1 MSRKPRWTTV
11 TAEESE
17 EVEKNKTRRS
27 TEKRAENIA
36 IKPRKMVGRRRRPA
50 ITPEELEEIE
60 KNIVEI
66 KCAFCKGKGI
76 DPFGLSRLSDCP
88 ICHRKRT
95 VKVVKPNEKCKA
107 CDGTGVYI
115 RSHLYCWPCRGTG
128 VVSKGS
134 QQ

>member
-11 TAEESE
+11 TAEEIE
-17 EVEKNKTRRS
+17 EVEKEKSLREKEKGAVS
-27 TEKRAENIA
+27 TAT
-36 IKPRKMVGRRRRPA
+36 KPRKMIGKRRRPA
-50 ITPEELEEIE
+50 ITAEELKEIE
-60 KNIVEI
+60 KNTVEI

-88 ICHRKRT
+88 ICHRRRT
-95 VKVVKPNEKCKA
+95 VKVVKPYEKCKA

-128 VVSKGS
+128 VVPKGS